1 MKSVRQIPFG
11 NYKITDSALENLP
24 VSSDPIAKE
33 KNVEFLKKSIGNFLI
48 MVDPKKKETWFCP
61 TVFHKNRLISS
72 YFYDP
77 VLMFLNQALLFQYNS
92 IKVLEEAEVHGRFED
107 IEMIDPQSFSYFL
120 QLKFSTI
127 IILHAAIDSFL
138 NSVIPDVM
146 IDYDNQTKS
155 KKEWERSLH
164 FRDKLKMVSSIKQI
178 NFDMKRIEDKG
189 CYDTLIA
196 LNGFRND
203 IVHFKTYKTDQN
215 IEIFVDKIEG
225 VLRLDI
231 ENHIDNVVKI
241 MNRIRPDYVQF
252 IDDPDAL

>member
-24 VSSDPIAKE
+24 VSSDPSAKE
-33 KNVEFLKKSIGNFLI
+33 KNFEFLKKSIGNFLFMI
-48 MVDPKKKETWFCP
+48 DPQKKETWFCP

-77 VLMFLNQALLFQYNS
+77 VLMFLNQALLFQYSS
-92 IKVLEEAEVHGRFED
+92 IKVLEEAEVYNRFEN
-107 IEMIDPQSFSYFL
+107 IEMINPQSFSYFL

-127 IILHAAIDSFL
+127 IVLHAAIDSFL
-138 NSVIPDVM
+138 NSVIPDTMVEYG
-146 IDYDNQTKS
+146 DKTKT
-155 KKEWERSLH
+155 KKDWEHSLH
-164 FRDKLKMVSSIKQI
+164 FKDKLKLVSSINKI

-189 CYDTLIA
+189 FYDTLIV

-225 VLRLDI
+225 VLRVDI
-231 ENHIDNVVKI
+231 ENHIDNVIKI
-241 MNRIRPDYVQF
+241 MNRIKPEYVQL
-252 IDDPDAL
+252 IDISDVL